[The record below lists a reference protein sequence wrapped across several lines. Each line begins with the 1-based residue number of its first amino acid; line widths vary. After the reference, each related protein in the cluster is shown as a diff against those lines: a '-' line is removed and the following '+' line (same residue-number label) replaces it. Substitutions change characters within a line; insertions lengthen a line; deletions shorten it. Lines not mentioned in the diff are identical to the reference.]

1 VVSRC
6 AIRRGGRSGG
16 GSKDG
21 CRVRARETVFGFRF
35 QNGENNDGVSRDE
48 WIGRSGFP
56 FSPREGIKGKQN

>member
-35 QNGENNDGVSRDE
+35 QNGENNDGVRRMRLE
-48 WIGRSGFP
+48 SG
-56 FSPREGIKGKQN
+56 PRRMDRTVRISLRP